1 MKSFIIILM
10 KPYVEGNFL
19 HIETFATNAN
29 RINAKINVSTSN
41 TVVYRIV
48 LKNSPPDYSNI

>member
-1 MKSFIIILM
+1 M

-29 RINAKINVSTSN
+29 RIYAKINVST
-41 TVVYRIV
+41 
-48 LKNSPPDYSNI
+48 